1 VSFAGATHR
10 AAGDPAAG
18 EAGATSWLE
27 AEVDRRAASRQS
39 RALAVFDALDELFHR
54 RRVDGCWFVNTPP
67 DPLGFDMPIH
77 QANSSQLAVTAATL
91 EDYAE
96 EAGAADPEET
106 GCKLQILVTGA
117 IVSAGRGDEE
127 AARRARALAERL
139 LESSRSRSPGQP
151 GRPADVSPDH
161 RGV

>member
-1 VSFAGATHR
+1 VSFARATHR
-10 AAGDPAAG
+10 AVGDPAAG
-18 EAGATSWLE
+18 EAGATSWLQ
-27 AEVDRRAASRQS
+27 AEVNRRAATRQS

-54 RRVDGCWFVNTPP
+54 RRADGCWFVSTPP

-77 QANSSQLAVTAATL
+77 QANASQLGVTAATL

-117 IVSAGRGDEE
+117 IVSAGRGDEQ

-139 LESSRSRSPGQP
+139 LESSRSG
-151 GRPADVSPDH
+151 GPDS
-161 RGV
+161 RDARQT

>member
-1 VSFAGATHR
+1 VSFARATHR
-10 AAGDPAAG
+10 AVGRPAAG
-18 EAGATSWLE
+18 EAEATSWLE
-27 AEVDRRAASRQS
+27 AEVDRRAATRQS

-54 RRVDGCWFVNTPP
+54 RRADGYWFVNAPP
-67 DPLGFDMPIH
+67 DPLGCDIPIH
-77 QANSSQLAVTAATL
+77 QANASQLGVAAATL

-139 LESSRSRSPGQP
+139 LESSRSSGP
-151 GRPADVSPDH
+151 GRPRRPADAGRDH